1 MVVAPYDTELIGHW
15 WSEGPEWLY
24 QVLKRLHDH
33 TQVSLSPG
41 VKSWRPWPLG
51 RSSPCRRA
59 PGAKGAIT
67 GSGSMR

>member
-15 WSEGPEWLY
+15 WFEGPEWVY
-24 QVLKRLHDH
+24 QVLSRFHAH

-41 VKSWRPWPLG
+41 GEILEAAAPRAVI
-51 RSSPCRRA
+51 PCRRA